1 MSTVFLLHYN
11 IISFKMF
18 HVVSVVAD
26 LGYT

>member
-1 MSTVFLLHYN
+1 MSTVLLLYYN
-11 IISFKMF
+11 NISFKMF